1 MAKPEPAANWY
12 KPIEWVTKTQL
23 LGMWH
28 SYSHQGIERRAK
40 KSHMSQSIQNRTT
53 AKNLANFS
61 NYAAI
66 LRRETSRNT

>member
-1 MAKPEPAANWY
+1 MANTEPATNWY
-12 KPIEWVTKTQL
+12 KPIERVTKTQL

-28 SYSHQGIERRAK
+28 SHSHQGIERRAK
-40 KSHMSQSIQNRTT
+40 ISQLIQSIQNRTM